1 MAASKG
7 ERTKQRIV
15 AAALELFR
23 EHGYE
28 ATTMRMVAE
37 AAEVSL
43 GNAHYYFKSKNL
55 LLQAFYREVHD
66 AHTAKAHPLLKSE
79 RTLLQRLRA
88 VMPSKLEV
96 IEPYHRFSTL
106 MFRSA
111 AAPNSPLNPFHPA
124 GEDIRIEGEALF
136 AKVLTGSSTKIP
148 AALQK
153 ELPNLLWTYSMGIV
167 LYWIHDSSKDRQ
179 KTRRL
184 IERTVD
190 LCATAIKMSSN
201 ALLRPFQ
208 RKVLQLLKDLQ
219 FGSDPTAAEEL
230 T

>member
-1 MAASKG
+1 MTQSKG

-15 AAALELFR
+15 AVALELFR

-43 GNAHYYFKSKNL
+43 GNAYYYFKSKDL

-66 AHTAKAHPLLKSE
+66 AHVAKARPLLKAE
-79 RTLLQRLRA
+79 RTLLRRLRVA
-88 VMPSKLEV
+88 MLSKLEV
-96 IEPYHRFSTL
+96 IEPYHRFSAL

-111 AAPNSPLNPFHPA
+111 ADPDSPLNPFHPA
-124 GEDIRIEGEALF
+124 GEDIRLEGEALF
-136 AKVLTGSSTKIP
+136 AEVLSGSSTKIP
-148 AALQK
+148 SAMQK

-167 LYWIHDSSKDRQ
+167 LYWIHDNSTGRN
-179 KTRRL
+179 KTRHL

-190 LCATAIKMSSN
+190 LCATAIKLSSN
-201 ALLRPFQ
+201 PLLRPLQ

-219 FGSDPTAAEEL
+219 FGGDPATADEL
-230 T
+230 R

>member
-15 AAALELFR
+15 ASALELFR

-43 GNAHYYFKSKNL
+43 GNAYYYFKSKDL

-66 AHTAKAHPLLKSE
+66 AHLATARPRLKGQ
-79 RTLLQRLRA
+79 RTLLQRLRVA
-88 VMPSKLEV
+88 MLSKLEV
-96 IEPYHRFSTL
+96 IEPYHRFSAL

-111 AAPNSPLNPFHPA
+111 ADPNSPLNPFHPA
-124 GEDIRIEGEALF
+124 GNDIRIEGEALF
-136 AKVLTGSSTKIP
+136 ADVLTGSSTKVP

-167 LYWIHDSSKDRQ
+167 LYWIHDNSNGRQ
-179 KTRRL
+179 KTRQL

-190 LCATAIKMSSN
+190 LAATAIKLSSN
-201 ALLRPFQ
+201 PLLRPFQ

-219 FGSDPTAAEEL
+219 LGGEPATAEEL
-230 T
+230 S